1 MIRVLTVEREY
12 GCGGGDIARKV
23 ADRLGWALWD
33 QALTTEIARLI
44 NCDPSEVEIRED
56 RVDPV
61 YYRLFKSILRG
72 SFEGNVHVHR
82 LQLLDADRIVHLTQE
97 LV

>member
-33 QALTTEIARLI
+33 QTLTTEIAR
-44 NCDPSEVEIRED
+44 
-56 RVDPV
+56 
-61 YYRLFKSILRG
+61 
-72 SFEGNVHVHR
+72 
-82 LQLLDADRIVHLTQE
+82 RISPWRNLARPG
-97 LV
+97 